1 MTIEQL
7 ICVCFGMTANV
18 ITFFLGVAV
27 GVSLVRMNT
36 GRSATYDGN
45 RYEEEGYQYHKNRQ
59 A

>member
-1 MTIEQL
+1 MNISD
-7 ICVCFGMTANV
+7 IVCVCFGMTANV

-36 GRSATYDGN
+36 GKDVGHGN
-45 RYEEEGYQYHKNRQ
+45 RYEDEGFQYHRNRQ